1 MRPYFKNSRLLVK
14 KYTNSCLFN
23 YSQTF
28 CMKKAAALLLETT
41 ASISEIMEELHFTNT
56 THFYKCFKEHY
67 HMTPKQYRISM
78 KIKLVP

>member
-1 MRPYFKNSRLLVK
+1 
-14 KYTNSCLFN
+14 
-23 YSQTF
+23 
-28 CMKKAAALLLETT
+28 MKRAAALLLETT
-41 ASISEIMEELHFTNT
+41 ASISEIMDELHFTNT

>member
-1 MRPYFKNSRLLVK
+1 MPIRLQSDFL
-14 KYTNSCLFN
+14 YER
-23 YSQTF
+23 
-28 CMKKAAALLLETT
+28 AAALLLETT
-41 ASISEIMEELHFTNT
+41 ASISEIMDELHFTNT